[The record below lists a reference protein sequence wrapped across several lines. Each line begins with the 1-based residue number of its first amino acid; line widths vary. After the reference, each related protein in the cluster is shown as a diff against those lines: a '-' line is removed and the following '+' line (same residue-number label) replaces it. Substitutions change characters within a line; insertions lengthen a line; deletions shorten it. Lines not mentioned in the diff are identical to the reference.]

1 MSINNIQISLPQNE
15 DIQHNAIKNRS
26 VYLNICLHPFKYSHL
41 RQDQTRTTLGKLLE
55 CMLMKTS
62 NSFYSGNKF
71 FFIKIKTKVC
81 LLTSENYQKYEPFQ
95 VCMSLGFI
103 QFKRNFNMISLKY
116 LYLSM

>member
-55 CMLMKTS
+55 CMLMKTN

-71 FFIKIKTKVC
+71 FFIKIKKG
-81 LLTSENYQKYEPFQ
+81 
-95 VCMSLGFI
+95 MS
-103 QFKRNFNMISLKY
+103 FNIRKLPEVRTISSMY
-116 LYLSM
+116 VTWLYLV

>member
-55 CMLMKTS
+55 CMLMKAN

-71 FFIKIKTKVC
+71 FFIKIKK
-81 LLTSENYQKYEPFQ
+81 KG
-95 VCMSLGFI
+95 MS
-103 QFKRNFNMISLKY
+103 FKIRKLPEVRTISSMY
-116 LYLSM
+116 VTWLYLV